1 MSHSLRKRHQY
12 MWLLIVLVVPIV
24 LLLALTG
31 KPSYPTSP
39 LVERS
44 VTPAIGE
51 LIKEYTDK
59 LLSLRARGVGG
70 SIQQIEIE
78 LDKPLKAAA
87 AVVLDGKGNVIG
99 KIGAKG
105 VYRFSVEKT
114 IAEVVVIDMIKDEE
128 LTRISL

>member
-70 SIQQIEIE
+70 SVQQVEIE

-87 AVVLDGKGNVIG
+87 AVVFDGKGNVIG

-105 VYRFSVEKT
+105 VYRFSVDKT
-114 IAEVVVIDMIKDEE
+114 IAEVVVIDTIKDEE